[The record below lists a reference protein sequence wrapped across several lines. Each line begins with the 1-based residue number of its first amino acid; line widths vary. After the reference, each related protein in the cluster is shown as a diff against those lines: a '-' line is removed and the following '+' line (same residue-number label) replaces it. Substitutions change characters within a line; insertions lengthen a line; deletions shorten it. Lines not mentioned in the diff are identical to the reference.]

1 MANITN
7 NFAEGS
13 CVFQAGSTMNGDVII
28 NGLIYQYG
36 TDKVQD
42 NKEPKMSKEKRI
54 CQAVDCLYN
63 EGLVNHKY
71 YLAAIRQILLE
82 HGEYDTLEY
91 KAFTEMLNKGC
102 ATFKNDLPSE
112 DSISKVIIKGSY
124 PNWTIDDKK
133 PVDCMNINKMVEQFL
148 KMMK

>member
-28 NGLIYQYG
+28 NGPIYQYG

-91 KAFTEMLNKGC
+91 KAFSEMLQKGC
-102 ATFKNDLPSE
+102 SISRNDLPSE
-112 DSISKVIIKGSY
+112 DSISKIIFTGLFPDWK
-124 PNWTIDDKK
+124 IADKQ
-133 PVDCMNINKMVEQFL
+133 PDDCMNITNMVNRFL
-148 KMMK
+148 ELMK

>member
-7 NFAEGS
+7 NFAEGC

-28 NGLIYQYG
+28 NGPIYQYG

-42 NKEPKMSKEKRI
+42 NKEPKIPKEKRI

-91 KAFTEMLNKGC
+91 KAFTELLNKGC

-133 PVDCMNINKMVEQFL
+133 PVDCMNINRMVEQFL
-148 KMMK
+148 EMMK

>member
-28 NGLIYQYG
+28 NGPIYQYG

-42 NKEPKMSKEKRI
+42 NKEPKLSKEKRI

-91 KAFTEMLNKGC
+91 KAFAEMLQKGC
-102 ATFKNDLPSE
+102 SISRNDLPSE
-112 DSISKVIIKGSY
+112 DSISKIIFTGLFPDWK
-124 PNWTIDDKK
+124 IADKQ
-133 PVDCMNINKMVEQFL
+133 PDDCMNITNMVNRFL
-148 KMMK
+148 ELMK